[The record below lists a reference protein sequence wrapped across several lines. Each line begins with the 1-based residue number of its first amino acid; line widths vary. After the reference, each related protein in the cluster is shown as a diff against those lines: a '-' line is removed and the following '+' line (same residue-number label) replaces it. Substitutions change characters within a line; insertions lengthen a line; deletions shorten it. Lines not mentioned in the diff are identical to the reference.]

1 MHISVIGSGG
11 WGTAIAKLLCEN
23 GHDVMLWS
31 WKKEESEAIR
41 LHREN
46 KEFLPGIILP
56 DAIQYTWDAKTAVL
70 NQDLIVLSLPSHAI
84 RSTLKSMASFL
95 PKNQAVVNLSKGLE
109 DVSLKRLSEVIS
121 EEWPSA
127 RVAVLSGPSHAEEV
141 GKGIPTTVVASSED
155 SELCS
160 MIQDAFISPVFRVY
174 TNPDII
180 GVELGGAMKNV
191 IALCAGVIDGMG
203 FGDNTKAAMMT
214 RGMVEIRR
222 LGLAM
227 GGLES
232 TFNGLTGFG
241 DLIVTCTSCHSR
253 NHRAGV
259 LIGQGKSPNEAIEEV
274 HMVVEGVRAAKAGYL
289 LSQRLGVEMPIVTNA
304 YQMLF
309 ENKSPK
315 QAIYELMT
323 RTKKTEVEDALL

>member
-1 MHISVIGSGG
+1 MQISVIGSGG
-11 WGTAIAKLLCEN
+11 WGTAIAKLLCQN
-23 GHDVMLWS
+23 GHNVTLWS
-31 WKKEESEAIR
+31 WKKEESDAIR
-41 LHREN
+41 VNLEN
-46 KEFLPGIILP
+46 KEFLPGVSLP
-56 DAIQYTWDAKTAVL
+56 ETICYTWEDEKAIF
-70 NQDLIVLSLPSHAI
+70 NQELIVLSLPSHAL
-84 RSTLKSMASFL
+84 RPTLKRLAPL
-95 PKNQAVVNLSKGLE
+95 VPDGQAVVNLSKGLE
-109 DVSLKRLSEVIS
+109 DDSLKRLSEVIG
-121 EEWPSA
+121 EEWPTT

-141 GKGIPTTVVASSED
+141 GKGIPTTVVAASKDES
-155 SELCS
+155 LCG

-241 DLIVTCTSCHSR
+241 DLIVTCTSAHSR

-259 LIGQGKSPNEAIEEV
+259 LIGQGKTPQEAIEEV

-289 LSQRLGVEMPIVTNA
+289 LAQRLGVEMPIVTNA

>member
-1 MHISVIGSGG
+1 MRISVIGSGG

-23 GHDVMLWS
+23 GHDVTLWS
-31 WKKEESEAIR
+31 WKKEESEAICR
-41 LHREN
+41 YREN
-46 KEFLPGIILP
+46 KEFLPGVILP
-56 DAIQYTWDAKTAVL
+56 DTIHYTWDAKTAVQ

-84 RSTLKSMASFL
+84 RSTLKGMASFI
-95 PKNQAVVNLSKGLE
+95 PENQPVVNLSKGLE
-109 DVSLKRLSEVIS
+109 DDSLKRLSEVIS
-121 EEWPSA
+121 EELPTA

-141 GKGIPTTVVASSED
+141 GKGIPTTVVASSQD
-155 SELCS
+155 HALCL

-241 DLIVTCTSCHSR
+241 DLIVTCTSAHSR

-259 LIGQGKSPNEAIEEV
+259 LIGQGKTPKEAIEEV

-289 LSQRLGVEMPIVTNA
+289 LAQKLGVEMPIVTNA